1 MSDPAHDRLIE
12 ALARHW
18 ARWGREPPLDGLT
31 LMVSDR
37 PTGLLHSLYRASF
50 SAVLQG
56 AKVSLLGECVFRYD
70 AGKCLVASM
79 DLPVTAQV
87 VEASPERPYMAFSLA
102 VDPAMVA
109 DLLLDQPEDGVVAP
123 IKTLTTMAV
132 GRLDATLLDPLARLF
147 DLIDSPR
154 DLAVIGPLIRREI
167 VWRLLQGEHGPML
180 RQIGLAD
187 SRMARVARAVAW
199 IRDHYAEP
207 IRIPDLAALA
217 GMSVAGLHRHFK
229 AATTMSPI
237 QFQKQVRLQAARR
250 MVLADTAEIAAI
262 GFSIGYESPSQFS
275 RDYRR
280 LFGEPPGRDGVA
292 IRSGVRAAVEL

>member
-1 MSDPAHDRLIE
+1 MTDPAHERLCA
-12 ALARHW
+12 ALNRHW
-18 ARWGREPPLDGLT
+18 VRWGRTPPLDGLT
-31 LMVSDR
+31 IMVSDR
-37 PTGLLHSLYRASF
+37 PTGLLRSLYRASF
-50 SAVLQG
+50 CAVLQG
-56 AKVSLLGECVFRYD
+56 SKISLLGDRVFRYD
-70 AGKCLVASM
+70 AGKCLIASM

-87 VEASPERPYMAFSLA
+87 VEASADQPYMAFSLA
-102 VDPAMVA
+102 IDPAMVA
-109 DLLLDQPEDGVVAP
+109 DLLIGQPAIGVEP
-123 IKTLTTMAV
+123 SMTTMAV
-132 GRLDATLLDPLARLF
+132 GRLDPALLDPMARLF
-147 DLIDSPR
+147 ELIDSPR

-167 VWRLLQGEHGPML
+167 VWRLLHGEHGPML

-217 GMSVAGLHRHFK
+217 GMSVASFHRHFK

-250 MVLADTAEIAAI
+250 MLLADGAEIAAI
-262 GFSIGYESPSQFS
+262 GFTIGYESPSQFS

-292 IRSGVRAAVEL
+292 IRSGVLSSVDL